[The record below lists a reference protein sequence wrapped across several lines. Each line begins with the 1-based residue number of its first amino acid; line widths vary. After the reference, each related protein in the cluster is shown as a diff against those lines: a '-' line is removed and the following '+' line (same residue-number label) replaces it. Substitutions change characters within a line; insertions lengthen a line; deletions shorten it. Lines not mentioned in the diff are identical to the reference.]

1 MAKFCTYCGFPLEE
15 NVSVC
20 SECGVS
26 VPGMSAEIPAEQTI
40 VNEVPVQAPVEE
52 FTSKSVKEETKLYPP
67 AGIASFFFL
76 SFVYA
81 IPLVGFLC
89 SVILSFTSKNP
100 SLKNYARSVLLWN
113 LMAVI
118 AVLLVVAGFFVL
130 GLTLGVLF
138 REFIDEFY
146 YFRI

>member
-15 NVSVC
+15 NAAVC

-26 VPGMSAEIPAEQTI
+26 VPDVSAELPAEQPV

-52 FTSKSVKEETKLYPP
+52 LSSKSVSEETNLYPP
-67 AGIASFFFL
+67 ASTASFFFM

-89 SVILSFTSKNP
+89 SIILSFTSKNP
-100 SLKNYARSVLLWN
+100 SLKNYARSVLLWY
-113 LMAVI
+113 LMAVV

-130 GLTLGVLF
+130 GLTLGVSF

-146 YFRI
+146 YFHI